1 MKGANRTQTLE
12 QAQVCLARGGV
23 APAPPTWNIPAA
35 AGVESVILKTQELV
49 ERMVA
54 MSRLTKAIRS
64 RREMSRTRR
73 ELNRAISNAATP
85 SMRDELI
92 LVAQRAGNV
101 V

>member
-1 MKGANRTQTLE
+1 
-12 QAQVCLARGGV
+12 
-23 APAPPTWNIPAA
+23 
-35 AGVESVILKTQELV
+35 
-49 ERMVA
+49 
-54 MSRLTKAIRS
+54 MSRLTKAVRS

-73 ELNRAISNAATP
+73 ELNRAISKAATP